1 MDLLRAQSSVENMD
15 TDNINL
21 RIENKN
27 LYIETHENISLSIFD
42 LSGKIIYTGN
52 IYQSSTIHLNNL
64 STPFVIVTYK
74 NSSTAGTKKLLVQ

>member
-1 MDLLRAQSSVENMD
+1 MGAQSSVENMD

-27 LYIETHENISLSIFD
+27 LYVETHENISLSIFD
-42 LSGKIIYTGN
+42 LSGRTIYTGN
-52 IYQSSTIHLNNL
+52 IYQSSTIYLNNL